1 MCINTLRRGTWKT
14 VVKVV
19 YRIPSPN
26 EQRTPGPFPP
36 FGKGTDEVGAEGG
49 DGRGGIVCKVEIP

>member
-1 MCINTLRRGTWKT
+1 M
-14 VVKVV
+14 VKVV